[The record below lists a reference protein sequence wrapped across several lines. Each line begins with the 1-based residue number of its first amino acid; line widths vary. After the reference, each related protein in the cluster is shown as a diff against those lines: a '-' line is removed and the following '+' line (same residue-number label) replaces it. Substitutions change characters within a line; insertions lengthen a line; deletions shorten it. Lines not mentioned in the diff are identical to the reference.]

1 MELAPFLFSISQ
13 GKYVAVKNDL
23 QDWVQAALIHLG
35 GRGSLTDI
43 AKEIWRVHEVD
54 LRSSGD
60 LFYTWQ
66 YDMRWAAN
74 RLRVK
79 GIMQAVALS
88 PPGVWVLA

>member
-1 MELAPFLFSISQ
+1 MATKI
-13 GKYVAVKNDL
+13 DL
-23 QDWVQAALIHLG
+23 QDWVHNALVHLG
-35 GRGSLTDI
+35 GRGSLTDV
-43 AKEIWRVHEVD
+43 AKEIWRVHEGD

-79 GIMQAVALS
+79 GIMKPVAVS
-88 PPGVWVLA
+88 PPGVWELV